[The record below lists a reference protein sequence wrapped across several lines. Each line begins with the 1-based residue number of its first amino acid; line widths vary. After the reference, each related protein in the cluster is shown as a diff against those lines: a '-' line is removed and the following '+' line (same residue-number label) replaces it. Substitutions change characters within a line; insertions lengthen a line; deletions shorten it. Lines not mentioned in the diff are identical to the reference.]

1 MARKSK
7 YQEAREA
14 RDLLGIIVG
23 SAIGATILYLL
34 IKYVF
39 ATRRYR
45 RVQPA
50 FNGVFPNDVAHN
62 LAQIRP
68 QLFHNDSGSTILSN
82 GSL

>member
-1 MARKSK
+1 MARHKSK
-7 YQEAREA
+7 TTEAQE
-14 RDLLGIIVG
+14 LLGIIVG

-39 ATRRYR
+39 GRRRYL

-68 QLFHNDSGSTILSN
+68 QLFHNDSASTIIST